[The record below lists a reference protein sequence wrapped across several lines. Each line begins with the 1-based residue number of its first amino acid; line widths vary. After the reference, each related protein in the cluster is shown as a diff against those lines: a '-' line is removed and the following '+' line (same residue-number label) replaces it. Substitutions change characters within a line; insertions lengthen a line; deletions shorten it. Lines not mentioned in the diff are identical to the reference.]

1 MLKSIPIQTLKPN
14 SLLTGTGYLDESFI
28 LVTPETPV
36 SEDLLRLLNAWGYKE
51 IMGQDS
57 LTSKASV
64 DTEAG
69 EVPPAVF
76 QDGIEDTQSREEVQ
90 RFYSFLLEFTHKLFD
105 TFLKRST
112 IAIEPLTEQVKLIMA
127 VLRKNRRFIL
137 RLGEL
142 DRNGFSYIISHSV
155 NVAILS
161 VAIGDTMKLPSHK
174 LIELGMAGLLHELGM
189 FKLPDTFQNA
199 NRALTEAERRALS
212 AHPLLGYRTLRE
224 LGFPPNVNLAV
235 LEHHEKED
243 GKGYPQGLTGDKIAM
258 SAKILAVA
266 SAYDAQI
273 ATRPFRP
280 ARTGHASLLELL
292 KENKKAYDE
301 QIVRRLVF
309 TLSLYPIG
317 SFVELKNGSV
327 AVVNDANPNDARH
340 PDVKILTD
348 ESKNPLSDY
357 PIVKLTERQELD
369 ISRVLNSEEIRQLR
383 ADKIIPA

>member
-1 MLKSIPIQTLKPN
+1 MKSIPLQTLKPN
-14 SLLTGTGYLDESFI
+14 SFLTGTAYLDETFI
-28 LVTPETPV
+28 LLTPETPV
-36 SEDLLRLLNAWGYKE
+36 TEELVRALQAWGYKE
-51 IMGQDS
+51 IFSQEAVTAKSVVEAASSENASPTVQDT
-57 LTSKASV
+57 L
-64 DTEAG
+64 
-69 EVPPAVF
+69 
-76 QDGIEDTQSREEVQ
+76 EDAQAKEETQK
-90 RFYSFLLEFTHKLFD
+90 FYSFLLEFTHKLFD
-105 TFLKRST
+105 TFLKRSM
-112 IAIEPLTEQVKLIMA
+112 IPIEPLNEQVKLIIA
-127 VLRKNRRFIL
+127 VLKKSRRFIL
-137 RLGEL
+137 RLADL

-199 NRALTEAERRALS
+199 NRPLTDAEKRALS

-224 LGFPPNVNLAV
+224 LGFPPNVTLAV

-243 GKGYPQGLTGDKIAM
+243 GTGYPQGLTGDKIAM

-273 ATRPFRP
+273 ANRPYRI
-280 ARTGHASLLELL
+280 ARNGHASLLELL

-317 SFVELKNGSV
+317 SHVELKNGSI
-327 AVVNDANPNDARH
+327 ALVNDANPADPRH
-340 PDVKILTD
+340 PDVKLLTD
-348 ESKNPLSDY
+348 ESHNPLAEF
-357 PIVKLTERQELD
+357 PIVRLVEKQDLD
-369 ISRVLNSEEIRQLR
+369 IQRVLNSDEITKLR

>member
-1 MLKSIPIQTLKPN
+1 MKSIPVQTLKPN
-14 SLLTGTGYLDESFI
+14 TLLSGTAFLDEAFI
-28 LVTPETPV
+28 LLSPETPIT
-36 SEDLLRLLNAWGYKE
+36 EDLLRLLQAWGYTE
-51 IMGQDS
+51 IRS
-57 LTSKASV
+57 EEALTSKALIEN
-64 DTEAG
+64 EAG
-69 EVPPAVF
+69 DGAVGMF
-76 QDGIEDTQSREEVQ
+76 QDDAEDAQGRDETQK
-90 RFYSFLLEFTHKLFD
+90 FYSGLLEFTHKLFD

-112 IAIEPLTEQVKLIMA
+112 IPIEPLTDQVKLMIAM
-127 VLRKNRRFIL
+127 LKRNRRFLL
-137 RLGEL
+137 RLSEL

-161 VAIGDTMKLPSHK
+161 VAIGDTLKLPSHK

-199 NRALTEAERRALS
+199 NRPLTEAEKRALS
-212 AHPLLGYRTLRE
+212 AHPLLGYRALRE
-224 LGFPPNVNLAV
+224 LGFPPNVTLAV

-273 ATRPFRP
+273 ASRPYRS
-280 ARTGHASLLELL
+280 ARSGHASLLELL
-292 KENKKAYDE
+292 KDNKKAYDE
-301 QIVRRLVF
+301 QILRRLVF

-317 SFVELKNGSV
+317 SLVELKNGSL
-327 AVVNDANPNDARH
+327 AMVNDANPDDPRH

-348 ESKNPLSDY
+348 ESHSPLVDF
-357 PIVKLTERQELD
+357 PIVKLSERQDLD
-369 ISRVLNSEEIRQLR
+369 IARVLNSDEVQKFR

>member
-1 MLKSIPIQTLKPN
+1 LKSIPLQTLKPN
-14 SLLTGTGYLDESFI
+14 SFLTGTAYLDESFI

-51 IMGQDS
+51 ILSQET
-57 LTSKASV
+57 LATRASAE
-64 DTEAG
+64 TETAEAG
-69 EVPPAVF
+69 ASLF
-76 QDGIEDTQSREEVQ
+76 QDGLEDSQAREETQ
-90 RFYSFLLEFTHKLFD
+90 KFYSFLLEFTHKMFD
-105 TFLKRST
+105 TFLKRSS

-127 VLRKNRRFIL
+127 ILKKNRRFIL

-199 NRALTEAERRALS
+199 NRALTEAEKRALS

-224 LGFPPNVNLAV
+224 LGFPPNVTLAV

-243 GKGYPQGLTGDKIAM
+243 GRGYPQGLTGDKIAM

-273 ATRPFRP
+273 AARPYRT
-280 ARTGHASLLELL
+280 ARSGHASLLELL
-292 KENKKAYDE
+292 KENKKAFDE

-317 SFVELKNGSV
+317 SLVELKNG
-327 AVVNDANPNDARH
+327 ALAMVNDANPNDPRH
-340 PDVKILTD
+340 PDVKVLTD
-348 ESKNPLSDY
+348 ESRHPLAECPLIRLAD
-357 PIVKLTERQELD
+357 RQELD
-369 ISRVLNSEEIRQLR
+369 IQRVLNSDEIRQLR